1 MSVVLSVKHLTKEF
15 RIYERQRDR
24 LKEIFHKKQLH
35 KKFFANLDIS
45 FDLHAGESLG
55 IIGMNGAGKST
66 LLKIISGVLAQT
78 SGTVTKSGSIAAILE
93 LGTGFNYDLNGVE
106 NIYFNGYLLG
116 MSKEY
121 IDENLQNII
130 DFSELND
137 FIDLPISTY
146 SSGMVVRLAFSIAI
160 FSNAQT
166 FIIDEALSV
175 GDAHF
180 SQKCIKKLKEVKE
193 LGKSIIFVSHDL
205 NSLKLLC
212 DRIIL
217 LKSGEIV
224 EEGNPQDVMD
234 KYNYLISQASQDDN
248 EVKSY
253 RKDYGDKEVEI
264 VKFSMK
270 KQDKEIS
277 VATSRDKVKF
287 QIEVMANKT
296 LSDIS
301 LGILIK
307 DKFGQDIYGTN
318 TKMLGLNF
326 DSQAGKRYIVD
337 FNTDLNIGA
346 GLYTA
351 TVALHAG
358 ETHMDKCYHWID
370 NVYKFEVV
378 NADKCDFIGICR
390 LNSNVLIKENI

>member
-193 LGKSIIFVSHDL
+193 FGKSIIFVSHDL

-224 EEGNPQDVMD
+224 QEGNPQDVMD

-253 RKDYGDKEVEI
+253 HKDYGGKEVEI

-277 VATSRDKVKF
+277 VATSGDKVKF

-296 LSDIS
+296 LNDIS

-307 DKFGQDIYGTN
+307 DKFGQDIYGAN

-346 GLYTA
+346 GLYTV

-378 NADKCDFIGICR
+378 NANKRDFVGICR
-390 LNSNVLIKENI
+390 LNSNVLIRENI